1 MPIEEYYVLL
11 PILDQNWSAI
21 ISLLRAESLFC
32 PGILPRGTYSHMS
45 SFSATWD
52 KLDLSPYSSDG
63 SKRKGKDDKFSP
75 YHKGSRQLSSRNKET
90 KEDSMGSA
98 QEKAPEGANEKKQSK
113 EQNEEA
119 ILQS

>member
-63 SKRKGKDDKFSP
+63 SKRKGKDDKSSP
-75 YHKGSRQLSSRNKET
+75 YHKDSRQLSSRKQGNQGGFNGV
-90 KEDSMGSA
+90 GSR
-98 QEKAPEGANEKKQSK
+98 KGTRRH
-113 EQNEEA
+113 
-119 ILQS
+119 